1 MKEVIQVAV
10 KLQFRRDTAANW
22 ESNNTIL
29 SEGEL
34 GLDTTNQRF
43 KIGDGVN
50 GWNAIDNAQYT
61 NKAETFTATT
71 TIVGSNGTSDWD
83 EELSGT
89 WEGLF
94 TTTKTVTG
102 VLTTDTPFID
112 LDLSGANATNII
124 DIQQDFSK
132 VLRVEVVANNQLKF
146 YAGAEPVFDLLLNIK
161 VVR

>member
-1 MKEVIQVAV
+1 MAV

-22 ESNNTIL
+22 ETNNPIL

-50 GWNAIDNAQYT
+50 TWDNLEFAQYT

-71 TIVGSNGTSDWD
+71 TLAGSDGGSSDWTQ
-83 EELSGT
+83 ESGGDWDT
-89 WEGLF
+89 MW
-94 TTTKTVTG
+94 TVTKTVSG
-102 VLTTDTPFID
+102 ILATDKPLIDID
-112 LDLSGANATNII
+112 LSSATVSTYKDL
-124 DIQQDFSK
+124 QDDFG
-132 VLRVEVVANNQLKF
+132 LIFRVEVTAIDTIKF
-146 YAGAEPVFDLLLNIK
+146 YASEELAKNLAIQIK

>member
-1 MKEVIQVAV
+1 MAV

-43 KIGDGVN
+43 KIGNGVD
-50 GWNAIDNAQYT
+50 GWNDIDNAQYT
-61 NKAETFTATT
+61 NKAETFLATT
-71 TIVGSNGTSDWD
+71 TLVGSDGLSDWTEETTGDWNGT
-83 EELSGT
+83 
-89 WEGLF
+89 F

-102 VLTTDTPFID
+102 VLTTDTPIID
-112 LDLSGANATNII
+112 LDLSNATAATVSSFQSDFASIIRAEIVSNNNI
-124 DIQQDFSK
+124 
-132 VLRVEVVANNQLKF
+132 KF
-146 YAGAEPVFDLLLNIK
+146 YAVNEPTKNLSLNIK

>member
-1 MKEVIQVAV
+1 VAV

-34 GLDTTNQRF
+34 GLDTTNERF
-43 KIGDGVN
+43 KIGNGVD
-50 GWNAIDNAQYT
+50 GWNAIDFAQYT
-61 NKAETFTATT
+61 TKAETFLATT
-71 TIVGSNGTSDWD
+71 TLAGSDGTTDWD

-94 TTTKTVTG
+94 TTTKTVNG
-102 VLTTDTPFID
+102 IITTDTPLID
-112 LDLSGANATNII
+112 LDLSGANATNIV

-132 VLRVEVVANNQLKF
+132 LLRVEIIANNQLKF
-146 YAGAEPVFDLLLNIK
+146 YAFEEPVFDLVLNIK